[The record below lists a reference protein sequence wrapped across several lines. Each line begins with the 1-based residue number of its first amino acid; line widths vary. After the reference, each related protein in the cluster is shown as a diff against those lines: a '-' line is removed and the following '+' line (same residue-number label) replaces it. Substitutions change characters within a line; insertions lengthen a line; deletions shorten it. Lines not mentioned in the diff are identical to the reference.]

1 MNRHGPSSTHRVR
14 RLLAAAAALGLVVG
28 AGPAGAQGTGDGP
41 PAWAYDLAHD
51 VMSPYC
57 PGRTLA
63 ECPSPQAEELRLWI
77 LTQAA
82 AGASRE
88 EVEATL
94 LDRFGD
100 RILSAPRAE
109 GFGLA
114 AYLLPAAGFAAGGV
128 VLWLA
133 LRRLTAGRRESPEAD
148 ATVLPRDGPQA
159 PRPAARPADGDL
171 ERQVDEE
178 LARG

>member
-1 MNRHGPSSTHRVR
+1 MTRHRPSSAHRIR
-14 RLLAAAAALGLVVG
+14 RLLAAAAALALVVG
-28 AGPAGAQGTGDGP
+28 AGPAGAQGPGDGP

-82 AGASRE
+82 AGASRDD
-88 EVEATL
+88 VEAIL
-94 LDRFGD
+94 LERFGD

-114 AYLLPAAGFAAGGV
+114 AYLLPVAGFAVGGLV
-128 VLWLA
+128 VWLA
-133 LRRLTAGRRESPEAD
+133 LRRLTAARQESREDD
-148 ATVLPRDGPQA
+148 APAPPAGPQRG
-159 PRPAARPADGDL
+159 PRPAHADL